1 MPQLLKNTIL
11 TLIALGLLCGFQ
23 ASVTSDFAHEKSA
36 IIDANAGEESPE
48 KENCELENWKFF
60 SHQEINLKIL
70 KASLH
75 LEIQQEITPS
85 QIFASVPTSPPNS

>member
-23 ASVTSDFAHEKSA
+23 ASATSDFTHEKSA
-36 IIDANAGEESPE
+36 ILDASSGEESPE

-60 SHQEINLKIL
+60 GHKEINLKIL
-70 KASLH
+70 KAALR
-75 LEIQQEITPS
+75 LEIQQEIIPP
-85 QIFASVPTSPPNS
+85 QIFATVPTSPPNA